1 MRTQENSSTLYLTNL
16 NIFKSASKKL
26 GLSGI
31 AIAFILLISGA
42 SNDVDAQDPQFSQFF
57 ANPLYI
63 NPAFV
68 GTSRCPR
75 IFMNYRN
82 EWPALS
88 GTFVT
93 SSVSY
98 ESYVSSLEGGLGVIL
113 MRDEAGGGT
122 LNTTSA
128 NILYAY
134 HGELGRYYSIR
145 AGIQAGYIQKS
156 LDWDKLTFGDMI
168 DPRYGFI
175 YDTKETKMVDS
186 RGNLDISAGLL
197 VYSKK
202 YFGGFAVHHLT
213 QPTEGFVDVS
223 NSRLPMKVTVHVGA
237 VIPLDETDEFKFAPN
252 IIFQRQQDFQQI
264 NLGFYLKNGPIYGGL
279 WYRQAERNADS
290 FTVLAGVEAGKV
302 RFGYSYDITL
312 SKLSNASGGSH
323 ELSMVIQLNC
333 RQKSP
338 FGRPEVCP
346 SW

>member
-1 MRTQENSSTLYLTNL
+1 MSDRVDNLDRLTHLALLHLDTVATDAEVAEL
-16 NIFKSASKKL
+16 NA
-26 GLSGI
+26 
-31 AIAFILLISGA
+31 LLLD
-42 SNDVDAQDPQFSQFF
+42 DVDAQDPQFSQFF

-156 LDWDKLTFGDMI
+156 LDWDKCCGTLKHPDHVK
-168 DPRYGFI
+168 
-175 YDTKETKMVDS
+175 DTEAA
-186 RGNLDISAGLL
+186 I
-197 VYSKK
+197 KK
-202 YFGGFAVHHLT
+202 A
-213 QPTEGFVDVS
+213 
-223 NSRLPMKVTVHVGA
+223 
-237 VIPLDETDEFKFAPN
+237 
-252 IIFQRQQDFQQI
+252 
-264 NLGFYLKNGPIYGGL
+264 LK
-279 WYRQAERNADS
+279 
-290 FTVLAGVEAGKV
+290 K
-302 RFGYSYDITL
+302 
-312 SKLSNASGGSH
+312 K
-323 ELSMVIQLNC
+323 
-333 RQKSP
+333 
-338 FGRPEVCP
+338 
-346 SW
+346 